1 MNNFYP
7 ATGINSGQ
15 VGHLPVID
23 GTDLLDKDGAV
34 VIDKDSMQATLYTL
48 DEFSGETPNPPYILS
63 PDTNAGDKRWKLVQ
77 VFKLYDGAL
86 VQLIY
91 SNFPGGF

>member
-7 ATGINSGQ
+7 ATGIDSGV
-15 VGHLPVID
+15 VGHLPTID
-23 GTDLLDKDGAV
+23 GTDLVDKDGAL
-34 VIDKDSMQATLYTL
+34 VIESSRALIYTL
-48 DEFSGETPNPPYILS
+48 DEFSGEAVDPPNILS

-77 VFKLYDGAL
+77 MFNMYDGAL
-86 VQLIY
+86 TQLIY